1 MRNKFHTIQMTE
13 KLLTSSSESLFLF
26 HYALTNHRWRTFFAE
41 ICAKWFYSK
50 WLCLFR
56 YYDTSWREIITI
68 DLSSNFHF
76 VSHQTDLYIFAVR
89 VFFLRYFF
97 QYFFFS
103 IFSTP
108 FWCFCSLV
116 VLSTVDVRGQCIIY
130 LHFVELTHF
139 RQPTFEKD
147 IKFCLK
153 NIFFL

>member
-89 VFFLRYFF
+89 VFFYV
-97 QYFFFS
+97 
-103 IFSTP
+103 IFS
-108 FWCFCSLV
+108 S
-116 VLSTVDVRGQCIIY
+116 
-130 LHFVELTHF
+130 
-139 RQPTFEKD
+139 
-147 IKFCLK
+147 
-153 NIFFL
+153 IFFLDFLDTILVLLFTCRVVNGWCTRPMHYLSSFRWINPFSSTDLWKGH